1 MINYI
6 IGRIVAADEGMLI
19 IENNGIGYEL
29 YVPDSSALY
38 LTSSE
43 DEVVVYIYMAV
54 REDDISLYGFDDRES
69 LRVFRLLIT
78 VNGVGAKAAL
88 AVLSAL
94 TVNEIKQAIVYG
106 QPDILTKAQGIGR
119 KTAQRLVMELA
130 DKFKDE
136 VSAAYDVEGG
146 ADYQNH
152 SGASDIKISVEVI
165 EALVSLGYSKSEAAK
180 AVKVVSEEKSADVES
195 CLKEALKQLA
205 FI

>member
-1 MINYI
+1 MKKIKSNK
-6 IGRIVAADEGMLI
+6 
-19 IENNGIGYEL
+19 
-29 YVPDSSALY
+29 
-38 LTSSE
+38 
-43 DEVVVYIYMAV
+43 VVYNVI
-54 REDDISLYGFDDRES
+54 
-69 LRVFRLLIT
+69 RVFRLLIT

-106 QPDILTKAQGIGR
+106 QPDILAKAQGIGR

-165 EALVSLGYSKSEAAK
+165 EALVSLGYSKSEAAE